1 MSKPIKL
8 NLENYSDNFFEVNHI
23 NGFLPKKSPLA
34 VLPEKYNELQVLI
47 DEMPIKKA
55 DGTQGLLSRR
65 GDIEKAVNNLSN
77 LKHLVVEEEDVFII
91 QALFRAYSFLTSAY
105 LLAPA
110 HFNYIN
116 TKKYG
121 KAHTVLPSQIAEPFV
136 IVSKKL
142 DVYPFIDYHYSY
154 SLGNYVKID
163 KSKGYEWENLA
174 MAAKFSGMD
183 DERGFIMLHV
193 DINQHSPELVGSILD
208 YLKSDEDKN
217 VNQSLSKCLSAMKKI
232 NERRQ
237 IMWQASRWKHYND
250 FRVFIMGIKGND
262 EIFGDGVIYE
272 GVSDKPVQ
280 YRGQTG
286 AQDNIIPTADIFTG
300 VIGYYPTNDLTKYLL
315 DLRSYRP
322 KCIQNFLSDIKSE
335 MGDNRLFNNLKESK
349 NEKGFCLLLQILD
362 EIYYFRNGHWQF
374 VQKYIMANTKYAKA
388 TGGTPIIS
396 WIPNQIT
403 AVLNYMSDVIELIP
417 TGTKHLNKSSYLDSI
432 NKKKD
437 LLNKQ
442 LQLLHG
448 DNYNADEV
456 FSLNKKMNLNDD

>member
-1 MSKPIKL
+1 M
-8 NLENYSDNFFEVNHI
+8 NLDRYSDNFFEVNHL

-34 VLPEKYNELQVLI
+34 VLPERYNELQVLI

-55 DGTQGLLSRR
+55 NGQGGLLSRE
-65 GDIEKAVNNLSN
+65 GAIEDAVKKLKNYKDLVKKEDDI
-77 LKHLVVEEEDVFII
+77 FII
-91 QALFRAYSFLTSAY
+91 QALFRAYGFLTSAY
-105 LLAPA
+105 LLAPS
-110 HFNYIN
+110 HFSFQK

-121 KAHTVLPSQIAEPFV
+121 KAHSVLPSQLSEPFV
-136 IVSKKL
+136 LVSEKL
-142 DVYPFIDYHYSY
+142 DVYPFIDYHYAY

-193 DINQHSPELVGSILD
+193 DINQHSPQLVGSILD
-208 YLKSDEDKN
+208 FLKSKDN
-217 VNQSLSKCLSAMKKI
+217 IGVNQSLKNFLSSMKGI

-250 FRVFIMGIKGND
+250 FRVFIMGIKGNE
-262 EIFGDGVIYE
+262 EIFGDGVVYE
-272 GVSDKPVQ
+272 GVSEEPVQ

-300 VIGYYPTNDLTKYLL
+300 VIDYYPKNDLTKYLL

-322 KCIQNFLSDIKSE
+322 KCIQNFLSDIKDE
-335 MGDNRLFNNLKESK
+335 MKENRLFNSIQVSK
-349 NEKGFCLLLQILD
+349 NEEGLCLLIKILD

-403 AVLNYMSDVIELIP
+403 AVLNYMSDVLELIP
-417 TGTKHLNKSSYLDSI
+417 NNSSFIDKALFSEQLS
-432 NKKKD
+432 KKRT
-437 LLNKQ
+437 LLEKQ
-442 LQLLHG
+442 LKLLHG
-448 DNYNADEV
+448 ENYNAEDV
-456 FSLNKKMNLNDD
+456 FDLNKKHNLNDN

>member
-1 MSKPIKL
+1 L
-8 NLENYSDNFFEVNHI
+8 NLDRYSDNFFEVNHL

-34 VLPEKYNELQVLI
+34 VLPERYNELQVLI

-55 DGTQGLLSRR
+55 NGQDGLLAIE
-65 GDIEKAVNNLSN
+65 GAIEDAVKKLKNYKDVVKNEDDI
-77 LKHLVVEEEDVFII
+77 FIN
-91 QALFRAYSFLTSAY
+91 QALFRAYAFLASAY
-105 LLAPA
+105 LLAPS
-110 HFNYIN
+110 HFSFQK

-121 KAHTVLPSQIAEPFV
+121 KAHRVLPSQISEPFV
-136 IVSKKL
+136 LVSKKL
-142 DVYPFIDYHYSY
+142 DVYPFLDYHYAY
-154 SLGNYVKID
+154 SLGNYVKIED
-163 KSKGYEWENLA
+163 SKGYEWENLA

-193 DINQHSPELVGSILD
+193 DINQYSPQLVGSILD
-208 YLKSDEDKN
+208 FINAKDNHE
-217 VNQSLSKCLSAMKKI
+217 VNQSLNNCLSSMKSI

-237 IMWQASRWKHYND
+237 IMWEASRWKHYND

-272 GVSDKPVQ
+272 GVSKEPVQ

-300 VIGYYPTNDLTKYLL
+300 VINYYPSNDLTKYLL

-322 KCIQNFLSDIKSE
+322 ICIQNFLSDLKDE
-335 MGDNRLFNNLKESK
+335 MKENRLFSSIKKTNNEEGL
-349 NEKGFCLLLQILD
+349 CILIQILD

-403 AVLNYMSDVIELIP
+403 AVLNYMSDVLELIP
-417 TGTKHLNKSSYLDSI
+417 DNSSFIDKALFSEQLSKKISLLD
-432 NKKKD
+432 
-437 LLNKQ
+437 KQ

-448 DNYNADEV
+448 DNYNAEDV
-456 FSLNKKMNLNDD
+456 FALNKKHKLNDD

>member
-1 MSKPIKL
+1 M
-8 NLENYSDNFFEVNHI
+8 NLDRYSDNFFEVNHL

-34 VLPEKYNELQVLI
+34 VLPDRYSELQVLI

-55 DGTQGLLSRR
+55 NGQGGLLSIE
-65 GDIEKAVNNLSN
+65 GAIEDAVKKLKNYKDLVKNEDDI
-77 LKHLVVEEEDVFII
+77 FIN
-91 QALFRAYSFLTSAY
+91 QALFRAYAFLTSAY
-105 LLAPA
+105 LLAPS
-110 HFNYIN
+110 HFSFQK

-121 KAHTVLPSQIAEPFV
+121 KAHRLLPSQLSEPFV
-136 IVSKKL
+136 LVSEKL
-142 DVYPFIDYHYSY
+142 DVYPFIDYHYAY

-163 KSKGYEWENLA
+163 SSKGYEWENLA

-193 DINQHSPELVGSILD
+193 DINQHSPQLVGSILNFI
-208 YLKSDEDKN
+208 KSKDN
-217 VNQSLSKCLSAMKKI
+217 SGVNQSLNNCLSSMKSI

-272 GVSDKPVQ
+272 GISEEPVQ

-300 VIGYYPTNDLTKYLL
+300 VIDYYPSNDLTKYLL

-322 KCIQNFLSDIKSE
+322 KCIQNFLSDLKDE
-335 MGDNRLFNNLKESK
+335 MKENRLFNSIKKSE
-349 NEKGFCLLLQILD
+349 NEEGLCLLIQILD

-403 AVLNYMSDVIELIP
+403 AVLNYMSDVLELIP
-417 TGTKHLNKSSYLDSI
+417 DNSSFLDKALFTQQLS
-432 NKKKD
+432 KKIS
-437 LLNKQ
+437 LLEKQ

-448 DNYNADEV
+448 DNYNAEDV
-456 FSLNKKMNLNDD
+456 FALNKKHKLNDD

>member
-1 MSKPIKL
+1 VPKLIKL
-8 NLENYSDNFFEVNHI
+8 NLENYSDNFFEVNHK
-23 NGFLPKKSPLA
+23 NGFLPKNSPLA
-34 VLPEKYNELQVLI
+34 VLPKKYTELQVLI
-47 DEMPIKKA
+47 DEMPIKKD
-55 DGTQGLLSRR
+55 DGTDGLLSRR
-65 GDIEKAVNNLSN
+65 GGIEEAIGNLSN
-77 LKHLVVEEEDVFII
+77 LKHLVIEEKDVFLI

-110 HFNYIN
+110 HFNYIE

-136 IVSKKL
+136 IVSEKL

-154 SLGNYVKID
+154 SLGNYIKID

-208 YLKSDEDKN
+208 YLKADDEKS
-217 VNQSLSKCLSAMKKI
+217 VNLSLSKCLSAMKKI

-237 IMWQASRWKHYND
+237 VMWQASRWKHYND

-272 GVSDKPVQ
+272 GVSVKPVQ

-322 KCIQNFLSDIKSE
+322 KCIQNFLSDIKYE
-335 MGDNRLFNNLKESK
+335 MGDNRLFNNLKESE
-349 NEKGFCLLLQILD
+349 NEEGFCLLLQILD

-403 AVLNYMSDVIELIP
+403 AVLNYMSDVIDLIP
-417 TGTKHLNKSSYLDSI
+417 TGTKHLNKDSYLDSI

-448 DNYNADEV
+448 DDYNADEV

>member
-1 MSKPIKL
+1 M
-8 NLENYSDNFFEVNHI
+8 NLDRYSDNFFEVNHL

-34 VLPEKYNELQVLI
+34 VLPERYSELQVLI
-47 DEMPIKKA
+47 DEMPIKKGNGQ
-55 DGTQGLLSRR
+55 DGLLAIE
-65 GDIEKAVNNLSN
+65 GAIEDAVKKLKNYKDLVKNEDDI
-77 LKHLVVEEEDVFII
+77 FIN
-91 QALFRAYSFLTSAY
+91 QALFRAYAFLASAY
-105 LLAPA
+105 LLAPS
-110 HFNYIN
+110 HFSFQK

-121 KAHTVLPSQIAEPFV
+121 KAHRVLPAQISEPFV
-136 IVSKKL
+136 LVSKKL
-142 DVYPFIDYHYSY
+142 DVYPFLDYHYAY

-163 KSKGYEWENLA
+163 DSKGYEWENLA

-193 DINQHSPELVGSILD
+193 DINQYSPQLVGSILD
-208 YLKSDEDKN
+208 FINAKDN
-217 VNQSLSKCLSAMKKI
+217 HGVNQSLNNCLSSMKSI
-232 NERRQ
+232 NARRQ
-237 IMWQASRWKHYND
+237 IMWEASRWKHYND

-272 GVSDKPVQ
+272 GVSEEPVQ

-300 VIGYYPTNDLTKYLL
+300 VINYYPSNDLTKYLL

-322 KCIQNFLSDIKSE
+322 KCIQNFLSDLKDE
-335 MGDNRLFNNLKESK
+335 MKENRLFGTIKKTNNEEGL
-349 NEKGFCLLLQILD
+349 CILIQILD

-403 AVLNYMSDVIELIP
+403 AVLNYMSDVLELIP
-417 TGTKHLNKSSYLDSI
+417 DNSSFIDKAIFSEQLSKKISLLD
-432 NKKKD
+432 
-437 LLNKQ
+437 KQ

-448 DNYNADEV
+448 DNYNAEDI
-456 FSLNKKMNLNDD
+456 FALNKKHKLNDD

>member
-1 MSKPIKL
+1 MPKLIKL
-8 NLENYSDNFFEVNHI
+8 NLENYSDNFFEVNHK
-23 NGFLPKKSPLA
+23 NGFLPKDSPLA
-34 VLPEKYNELQVLI
+34 VLPKKYTELQVLI
-47 DEMPIKKA
+47 DEMPIKKD
-55 DGTQGLLSRR
+55 DGTDGLLSRR
-65 GDIEKAVNNLSN
+65 GGIEDAVSNLSN
-77 LKHLVVEEEDVFII
+77 LKHLVIEEKDVFLI

-110 HFNYIN
+110 HFNYIE

-142 DVYPFIDYHYSY
+142 DVYPFMDYHYAY
-154 SLGNYVKID
+154 SLGNFVKID
-163 KSKGYEWENLA
+163 NSKGYEWENLA

-193 DINQHSPELVGSILD
+193 DINQHSPELIGSILD
-208 YLKSDEDKN
+208 YLKADEEKS
-217 VNQSLSKCLSAMKKI
+217 VNLSLSKCLSAMKKI

-322 KCIQNFLSDIKSE
+322 KCIQNFLSDIKDE
-335 MGDNRLFNNLKESK
+335 MGNNRLFNNLKESE
-349 NEKGFCLLLQILD
+349 NEEGFCLLLQILD

-403 AVLNYMSDVIELIP
+403 AVLNYMSDVIDLIP
-417 TGTKHLNKSSYLDSI
+417 AGTKHLNKSSYLDSI

-448 DNYNADEV
+448 DDYNADEV

>member
-1 MSKPIKL
+1 M
-8 NLENYSDNFFEVNHI
+8 NLDRYSDNFFEVNHL

-34 VLPEKYNELQVLI
+34 VLPERYSELQVLI

-55 DGTQGLLSRR
+55 NGQGGLLSTE
-65 GDIEKAVNNLSN
+65 GAIEDAVKKLKNYKDLVKNEDDI
-77 LKHLVVEEEDVFII
+77 FIN
-91 QALFRAYSFLTSAY
+91 QALFRAYAFLTSAY
-105 LLAPA
+105 LLAPS
-110 HFNYIN
+110 HFSFQK

-121 KAHTVLPSQIAEPFV
+121 KAHRLLPSQLSEPFV
-136 IVSKKL
+136 LVSEKL
-142 DVYPFIDYHYSY
+142 DVYPFIDYHYAY

-163 KSKGYEWENLA
+163 SSKGYEWENLA

-193 DINQHSPELVGSILD
+193 DINQHSPQLVGSILD
-208 YLKSDEDKN
+208 FIKSKDN
-217 VNQSLSKCLSAMKKI
+217 SGVNQSLNNCLSSMKSI

-272 GVSDKPVQ
+272 GISEEPVQ

-300 VIGYYPTNDLTKYLL
+300 VIDYYPSNDLTKYLL

-322 KCIQNFLSDIKSE
+322 KCIQNFLSDLKDE
-335 MGDNRLFNNLKESK
+335 MKENRLFNSIKKSE
-349 NEKGFCLLLQILD
+349 NEEGLCLLIQILD

-403 AVLNYMSDVIELIP
+403 AVLNYISDVLELIP
-417 TGTKHLNKSSYLDSI
+417 DNSSFLDKALFTQQLS
-432 NKKKD
+432 KKIS
-437 LLNKQ
+437 LLEKQ

-448 DNYNADEV
+448 DNYNAEDV
-456 FSLNKKMNLNDD
+456 FALNKKHKLNDD

>member
-1 MSKPIKL
+1 M
-8 NLENYSDNFFEVNHI
+8 NLDRYSDNFFEVNHL

-34 VLPEKYNELQVLI
+34 VLPERYSELQVLI

-55 DGTQGLLSRR
+55 NGQGGLLSTE
-65 GDIEKAVNNLSN
+65 GAIEDAVKKLKNYKDLVKNEDDI
-77 LKHLVVEEEDVFII
+77 FIN
-91 QALFRAYSFLTSAY
+91 QALFRAYAFLTSAY
-105 LLAPA
+105 LLAPS
-110 HFNYIN
+110 HFSFQK

-121 KAHTVLPSQIAEPFV
+121 KAHRILPSQLSEPFV
-136 IVSKKL
+136 LVSEKL
-142 DVYPFIDYHYSY
+142 DVYPFIDYHYAY

-163 KSKGYEWENLA
+163 NSKGYEWENLA

-193 DINQHSPELVGSILD
+193 DINQHSPQLVGSILD
-208 YLKSDEDKN
+208 FIKSKDN
-217 VNQSLSKCLSAMKKI
+217 SGVNQSLNNCLSSMKSI

-272 GVSDKPVQ
+272 GISEEPVQ

-300 VIGYYPTNDLTKYLL
+300 VIDYYPSNDLTKYLL

-322 KCIQNFLSDIKSE
+322 KCIQNFLSDLKDE
-335 MGDNRLFNNLKESK
+335 MKENRLFNSIKKSE
-349 NEKGFCLLLQILD
+349 NEEGLCLLIQILD

-403 AVLNYMSDVIELIP
+403 AVLNYMSDVLELIP
-417 TGTKHLNKSSYLDSI
+417 DNSSFLDKALFTQQLS
-432 NKKKD
+432 KKIS
-437 LLNKQ
+437 LLEKQ

-448 DNYNADEV
+448 DNYNAEDV
-456 FSLNKKMNLNDD
+456 FALNKKHKLNDD

>member
-1 MSKPIKL
+1 M

-77 LKHLVVEEEDVFII
+77 LKHLVVEEEDVFLI

-110 HFNYIN
+110 HFNYID

-208 YLKSDEDKN
+208 YLKSDEDKS

>member
-1 MSKPIKL
+1 M
-8 NLENYSDNFFEVNHI
+8 NLDRYSDNFFEVNHL

-34 VLPEKYNELQVLI
+34 VLPERYSELQVLI

-55 DGTQGLLSRR
+55 NGQGGLLSTE
-65 GDIEKAVNNLSN
+65 GAIEDAVKKLKNYKDLVKNEDDI
-77 LKHLVVEEEDVFII
+77 FIN
-91 QALFRAYSFLTSAY
+91 QALFRAYAFLTSAY
-105 LLAPA
+105 LLAPS
-110 HFNYIN
+110 HFSFQK

-121 KAHTVLPSQIAEPFV
+121 KAHRILPSQLSEPFV
-136 IVSKKL
+136 LVSEKL
-142 DVYPFIDYHYSY
+142 DVYPFIDYHYAY

-163 KSKGYEWENLA
+163 NSKGYEWENLA

-193 DINQHSPELVGSILD
+193 DINQHSPQLVGSILD
-208 YLKSDEDKN
+208 FIKSKDN
-217 VNQSLSKCLSAMKKI
+217 SGVNQSLNNCLSSMKSI

-272 GVSDKPVQ
+272 GISEEPVQ

-300 VIGYYPTNDLTKYLL
+300 VIDYYPSNDLTKYLL

-322 KCIQNFLSDIKSE
+322 KCIQNFLSDLKDE
-335 MGDNRLFNNLKESK
+335 MRENRLFNSIKKSE
-349 NEKGFCLLLQILD
+349 NEEGLCLLIQILD

-403 AVLNYMSDVIELIP
+403 AVLNYMSDVLELIP
-417 TGTKHLNKSSYLDSI
+417 DNSSFLDKALFTQQLS
-432 NKKKD
+432 KKIS
-437 LLNKQ
+437 LLEKQ

-448 DNYNADEV
+448 DNYNAEDV
-456 FSLNKKMNLNDD
+456 FALNKKHKLNDD

>member
-1 MSKPIKL
+1 M
-8 NLENYSDNFFEVNHI
+8 NLEKYSDNFFEVNHI

-55 DGTQGLLSRR
+55 DGTEGLLSRR
-65 GDIEKAVNNLSN
+65 GDIEKAVSNLSN
-77 LKHLVVEEEDVFII
+77 LKHLVVEEEDVFLI

-110 HFNYIN
+110 HFNYID

-208 YLKSDEDKN
+208 YLKSDEDKS
-217 VNQSLSKCLSAMKKI
+217 VNLSLSKCLSAMKKI

-403 AVLNYMSDVIELIP
+403 AVLNYMSDVIGLIP
-417 TGTKHLNKSSYLDSI
+417 TVTKHLNKSSYLDSI

>member
-1 MSKPIKL
+1 M
-8 NLENYSDNFFEVNHI
+8 NLDRYSDNFFEVNHL

-34 VLPEKYNELQVLI
+34 VLPDRYSELQVLI

-55 DGTQGLLSRR
+55 NGQGGLLSIE
-65 GDIEKAVNNLSN
+65 GAIEDAVKKLNNYKDLVKTEDDI
-77 LKHLVVEEEDVFII
+77 FIN
-91 QALFRAYSFLTSAY
+91 QALFRAYAFLTSAY
-105 LLAPA
+105 LLAPS
-110 HFNYIN
+110 HFSFQK

-121 KAHTVLPSQIAEPFV
+121 KAHRLLPSQLSEPFV
-136 IVSKKL
+136 LVSEKL
-142 DVYPFIDYHYSY
+142 DVYPFIDYHYAY

-163 KSKGYEWENLA
+163 SSKGYEWENLA

-193 DINQHSPELVGSILD
+193 DINQHSPQLVGSILD
-208 YLKSDEDKN
+208 FLKSKDN
-217 VNQSLSKCLSAMKKI
+217 YGVNQSLNNCLSSMKSI

-272 GVSDKPVQ
+272 GVSEEPVQ

-300 VIGYYPTNDLTKYLL
+300 VIDYYPSNDLTKYLL

-322 KCIQNFLSDIKSE
+322 KCIQNFLSDLKDE
-335 MGDNRLFNNLKESK
+335 MKENRLFNSIKKSE
-349 NEKGFCLLLQILD
+349 NEEGLCLLIQILD

-403 AVLNYMSDVIELIP
+403 AVLNYMSDVLELIP
-417 TGTKHLNKSSYLDSI
+417 DNSSFLDKALFTQQLS
-432 NKKKD
+432 KKIS
-437 LLNKQ
+437 LLEKQ

-448 DNYNADEV
+448 DNYNAEDV
-456 FSLNKKMNLNDD
+456 FALNKKHKLNDD

>member
-1 MSKPIKL
+1 M
-8 NLENYSDNFFEVNHI
+8 NLDRYSDNFFEVNHL

-34 VLPEKYNELQVLI
+34 VLPERYNELQVLI

-55 DGTQGLLSRR
+55 NGQDGLLAIE
-65 GDIEKAVNNLSN
+65 GAIEDAVKKLKNYKDVVKNEDDIFVN
-77 LKHLVVEEEDVFII
+77 
-91 QALFRAYSFLTSAY
+91 QALFRAYAFLASAY
-105 LLAPA
+105 LLAPS
-110 HFNYIN
+110 HFSFQK

-121 KAHTVLPSQIAEPFV
+121 KAHKVLPSQISEPFV
-136 IVSKKL
+136 LVSKKL
-142 DVYPFIDYHYSY
+142 DVYPFLDYHYAY
-154 SLGNYVKID
+154 SLGNYVKIED
-163 KSKGYEWENLA
+163 SKGYEWENLA

-193 DINQHSPELVGSILD
+193 DINQYSPQLVGSILD
-208 YLKSDEDKN
+208 FINAKDN
-217 VNQSLSKCLSAMKKI
+217 HGVNQSLNNCLSSMKSI

-237 IMWQASRWKHYND
+237 IMWEASRWKHYND

-272 GVSDKPVQ
+272 GVSKEPVQ

-300 VIGYYPTNDLTKYLL
+300 VINYYPSNDLTKYLL

-322 KCIQNFLSDIKSE
+322 KCIQNFLSDLKDE
-335 MGDNRLFNNLKESK
+335 MKENRLFSSIKKTNNEEGL
-349 NEKGFCLLLQILD
+349 CILIQILD

-403 AVLNYMSDVIELIP
+403 AVLNYMSDVLELIP
-417 TGTKHLNKSSYLDSI
+417 DNSSFIDKALFSEQLSKKISLLD
-432 NKKKD
+432 
-437 LLNKQ
+437 KQ

-448 DNYNADEV
+448 DNYNAEDV
-456 FSLNKKMNLNDD
+456 FALNKKHKLNDD

>member
-1 MSKPIKL
+1 M

-55 DGTQGLLSRR
+55 DGTEGLLSRR

-77 LKHLVVEEEDVFII
+77 LKHLVVEEEDVFLI

-110 HFNYIN
+110 HFNYID

-208 YLKSDEDKN
+208 YLKSDEDKS
-217 VNQSLSKCLSAMKKI
+217 VNLSLSKCLSSMKKI

-335 MGDNRLFNNLKESK
+335 MGDNRLFNNLKETK
-349 NEKGFCLLLQILD
+349 NEEGFCLLLQILD

>member
-1 MSKPIKL
+1 M
-8 NLENYSDNFFEVNHI
+8 NLDRYSDNFFEVNHL

-34 VLPEKYNELQVLI
+34 VLPERYNQLQVLI

-55 DGTQGLLSRR
+55 NGQDGLLAIE
-65 GDIEKAVNNLSN
+65 GAIEDAVKKLKNYKDLVKNEDDI
-77 LKHLVVEEEDVFII
+77 FIN
-91 QALFRAYSFLTSAY
+91 QALFRAYAFLTSAY
-105 LLAPA
+105 LLAPS
-110 HFNYIN
+110 HFSFQK

-121 KAHTVLPSQIAEPFV
+121 KAHKVLPSQISEPFV
-136 IVSKKL
+136 LVSKKL
-142 DVYPFIDYHYSY
+142 DVYPFLDYHYAY

-163 KSKGYEWENLA
+163 DSKGYEWENLA

-193 DINQHSPELVGSILD
+193 DINQHSPQLVGSILD
-208 YLKSDEDKN
+208 FLKSNDN
-217 VNQSLSKCLSAMKKI
+217 SGVNQSLNNCLSSMKSI

-272 GVSDKPVQ
+272 GISEEPVQ

-300 VIGYYPTNDLTKYLL
+300 VIDYYPSNDLTKYLL

-322 KCIQNFLSDIKSE
+322 KCIQNFLSDLKDE
-335 MGDNRLFNNLKESK
+335 MKENRLFNSIKKSE
-349 NEKGFCLLLQILD
+349 NEEGLCLLIQILD

-403 AVLNYMSDVIELIP
+403 AVLNYMSDVLELIP
-417 TGTKHLNKSSYLDSI
+417 DNSSFLDKALFTQQLS
-432 NKKKD
+432 KKIS
-437 LLNKQ
+437 LLEKQ

-448 DNYNADEV
+448 DNYNAEDV
-456 FSLNKKMNLNDD
+456 FALNKKHKLNDD

>member
-1 MSKPIKL
+1 M
-8 NLENYSDNFFEVNHI
+8 NLDRYSDNFFEVNHL
-23 NGFLPKKSPLA
+23 NGFLPEKSPLA
-34 VLPEKYNELQVLI
+34 VLPDRYIELQVLI

-55 DGTQGLLSRR
+55 NGQGGLLSIE
-65 GDIEKAVNNLSN
+65 GAIEDAVKKLKNYKDLVKNEDDI
-77 LKHLVVEEEDVFII
+77 FIN
-91 QALFRAYSFLTSAY
+91 QALFRAYAFLSSAY
-105 LLAPA
+105 LLAPS
-110 HFNYIN
+110 HFSFQK

-121 KAHTVLPSQIAEPFV
+121 KAHRILPSQLSEPFV
-136 IVSKKL
+136 LVSKKL
-142 DVYPFIDYHYSY
+142 DVFPFLDYHYAY

-163 KSKGYEWENLA
+163 DSKGYEWENLA

-193 DINQHSPELVGSILD
+193 DINQYSPQLVGSILD
-208 YLKSDEDKN
+208 FINAKDN
-217 VNQSLSKCLSAMKKI
+217 HGVNQSLNNCLSSMKSI

-237 IMWQASRWKHYND
+237 IMWEASRWKHYND

-272 GVSDKPVQ
+272 GVSKEPVQ

-300 VIGYYPTNDLTKYLL
+300 VINYYPSNDLTKYLL

-322 KCIQNFLSDIKSE
+322 KCIQNFLSDLKDE
-335 MGDNRLFNNLKESK
+335 MKENRLFSSIKKTNNEEGL
-349 NEKGFCLLLQILD
+349 CLLIQILD

-403 AVLNYMSDVIELIP
+403 AVLNYMSDVLELIP
-417 TGTKHLNKSSYLDSI
+417 DNSSFIDKELFSEQLSKKISLLD
-432 NKKKD
+432 
-437 LLNKQ
+437 KQ

-448 DNYNADEV
+448 DNYNAEDV
-456 FSLNKKMNLNDD
+456 FALNKKHKLNDD

>member
-1 MSKPIKL
+1 M
-8 NLENYSDNFFEVNHI
+8 NLDRYSDNFFEVNHL

-34 VLPEKYNELQVLI
+34 VLPERYSELQVLI

-55 DGTQGLLSRR
+55 NGKGGLLSIE
-65 GDIEKAVNNLSN
+65 GAIEDAVKKLKNYKDLVKNEDDI
-77 LKHLVVEEEDVFII
+77 FIN
-91 QALFRAYSFLTSAY
+91 QALFRAYSFLASAY
-105 LLAPA
+105 LLAPS
-110 HFNYIN
+110 HFSFQK

-121 KAHTVLPSQIAEPFV
+121 KAHRVLPSQISEPFV
-136 IVSKKL
+136 LVSKKL
-142 DVYPFIDYHYSY
+142 DVYPFLDYHYAY

-163 KSKGYEWENLA
+163 NSKGYEWENLA

-193 DINQHSPELVGSILD
+193 DINQHSPQLVGSILD
-208 YLKSDEDKN
+208 FINAKDDHG
-217 VNQSLSKCLSAMKKI
+217 VNQSLNNCLSSMKSI

-237 IMWQASRWKHYND
+237 IMWEASRWKHYND

-272 GVSDKPVQ
+272 GVSEEPVQ

-300 VIGYYPTNDLTKYLL
+300 VINYYPSNDLTKYLL

-322 KCIQNFLSDIKSE
+322 KCIQNFLSDLKDE
-335 MGDNRLFNNLKESK
+335 MKENRLFSTIKK
-349 NEKGFCLLLQILD
+349 TDNEEGLCILIQILD

-403 AVLNYMSDVIELIP
+403 AVLNYMSDVLELIP
-417 TGTKHLNKSSYLDSI
+417 DNSSFIDKALFSEQLSKKISLLD
-432 NKKKD
+432 
-437 LLNKQ
+437 KQ

-448 DNYNADEV
+448 DNYNAEDV
-456 FSLNKKMNLNDD
+456 FALNKKHKLNDD